1 MWDVTT
7 GQPSQVVQ
15 GHGVAG
21 VTNSQNVSCLATVG
35 SAVAGPAGAAGAAAE
50 NAGDGGGGGG
60 GNERLVS
67 GSWDKTARVWCQQE
81 GQVLDNDAQSPAQVL
96 QHEVAVNAVA
106 SVNGLVA
113 TGSGDGGLRLF
124 DPATGAL
131 NKVLCER

>member
-35 SAVAGPAGAAGAAAE
+35 SAVAGAAGAAAE
-50 NAGDGGGGGG
+50 NAGDGGGGGSG
-60 GNERLVS
+60 GGSERLVS

-96 QHEVAVNAVA
+96 QHEVAVNAAA

-131 NKVLCER
+131 HKVLRER